1 VTGANYSKK
10 KERELPLELNDF
22 SSATTSRQLRIWAKP
37 TPLEKQQ
44 LSPLQSSTL
53 EQPQL
58 MV

>member
-1 VTGANYSKK
+1 VQITVKK

-22 SSATTSRQLRIWAKP
+22 GSATTSRQLRIWAKP